1 MTVAEIRK
9 VFFDY
14 FESKGHEIVSSAP
27 MVVKND
33 PTLMFIN
40 AGMNQFKDYFL
51 GNSIPKNRRVANSQ
65 KCLRVSG
72 KHNDLEEVGVDTYHH
87 TMFEMLG
94 NWSFGDYFK
103 EEAIE
108 WAWDLLTNVYKIPKD
123 RLYVTV
129 FEGDESDGVPID
141 QESFDIW
148 KKYISEDR
156 IILASKK
163 DNFWEMGDIGPC
175 GPCSEIH
182 VDLRAE
188 ESRLITDG
196 KSLVNEDHPQVIE
209 IWNNVFMQF
218 NRKADGSLEPLPE
231 THVDTGMGLERLAM
245 TLQGKQSNYDSDLF
259 QTLIYKME
267 QVSGVI
273 YGQKEETDV
282 ALRVIADHVRAIA
295 FSIADGQLPSNT
307 GAGYVIRRI
316 LRRAIRYGYQT
327 LNLKES
333 FLADLSILLS
343 EIMGDAFPEIRQQQ
357 ELIYKVIK
365 EEETSFFRTLEQ
377 GLRRI
382 DSVIATVKKANKNTI
397 DGTVV
402 FELYDTFGF
411 PLDLTSLIARENNLL
426 VDEQGFEAEL
436 EKQKNRSRKATAIE
450 TEDWTIIREDNV
462 EEFVGYDLLSTSVKI
477 VKFRKVTQK
486 KKEFYQVVFN
496 LTPFYPEGGGQVGDT
511 GYIESNEGKSSIFD
525 TKKENNL
532 IVHMMKELP
541 KNTSATFNAVVNSS
555 NRMATANNHT
565 ATHLLHNALRK
576 VLGEHVEQK
585 GSLVNSEYL
594 RFDFSHFS
602 KVSEEELAQ
611 VSQLVSEQIRGN
623 IRLDEK
629 RNTPMEIAQEMGA
642 IALFGEKYQDTVR
655 VIKFGDS
662 IELCGGTHVQATGE
676 IGLFVI
682 TTETAVAAG
691 VRRIEAIT
699 SQKAQEFYAKKARL
713 FDAVNYAL
721 KSPKDVVK
729 TINELL
735 AKNNTLTKEIEQY
748 QKEKAK
754 SIKNDLKAKIV
765 AFNGTN
771 FLGDIV
777 ELDGGSIKDILFQL
791 RGEID
796 NFVGVIGGKNDGKCT
811 LSIIAS
817 NQIVADKKFNAGDI
831 IREVSKHIQGGGGGQ
846 PFFATAG
853 GKNSEGLTIAI
864 QEVKERIV

>member
-1 MTVAEIRK
+1 
-9 VFFDY
+9 
-14 FESKGHEIVSSAP
+14 
-27 MVVKND
+27 
-33 PTLMFIN
+33 
-40 AGMNQFKDYFL
+40 
-51 GNSIPKNRRVANSQ
+51 
-65 KCLRVSG
+65 
-72 KHNDLEEVGVDTYHH
+72 
-87 TMFEMLG
+87 
-94 NWSFGDYFK
+94 
-103 EEAIE
+103 
-108 WAWDLLTNVYKIPKD
+108 
-123 RLYVTV
+123 
-129 FEGDESDGVPID
+129 
-141 QESFDIW
+141 
-148 KKYISEDR
+148 
-156 IILASKK
+156 
-163 DNFWEMGDIGPC
+163 
-175 GPCSEIH
+175 
-182 VDLRAE
+182 
-188 ESRLITDG
+188 
-196 KSLVNEDHPQVIE
+196 
-209 IWNNVFMQF
+209 
-218 NRKADGSLEPLPE
+218 
-231 THVDTGMGLERLAM
+231 
-245 TLQGKQSNYDSDLF
+245 
-259 QTLIYKME
+259 
-267 QVSGVI
+267 
-273 YGQKEETDV
+273 
-282 ALRVIADHVRAIA
+282 
-295 FSIADGQLPSNT
+295 
-307 GAGYVIRRI
+307 
-316 LRRAIRYGYQT
+316 
-327 LNLKES
+327 
-333 FLADLSILLS
+333 
-343 EIMGDAFPEIRQQQ
+343 
-357 ELIYKVIK
+357 
-365 EEETSFFRTLEQ
+365 
-377 GLRRI
+377 
-382 DSVIATVKKANKNTI
+382 
-397 DGTVV
+397 
-402 FELYDTFGF
+402 
-411 PLDLTSLIARENNLL
+411 
-426 VDEQGFEAEL
+426 
-436 EKQKNRSRKATAIE
+436 
-450 TEDWTIIREDNV
+450 
-462 EEFVGYDLLSTSVKI
+462 
-477 VKFRKVTQK
+477 
-486 KKEFYQVVFN
+486 
-496 LTPFYPEGGGQVGDT
+496 
-511 GYIESNEGKSSIFD
+511 
-525 TKKENNL
+525 
-532 IVHMMKELP
+532 
-541 KNTSATFNAVVNSS
+541 
-555 NRMATANNHT
+555 MATANNHT

-642 IALFGEKYQDTVR
+642 MALFGEKYQDTVR

-699 SQKAQEFYAKKARL
+699 SQKAQEFYANKARL

-831 IREVSKHIQGGGGGQ
+831 VREVSKHIQGGGGGQ

-853 GKNSEGLTIAI
+853 GKNSEGLTMAI

>member
-27 MVVKND
+27 VVVKND

-259 QTLIYKME
+259 QTLIYKMA

-611 VSQLVSEQIRGN
+611 VSQLVSEQIRDN

-642 IALFGEKYQDTVR
+642 MALFGEKYQDTVR

-771 FLGDIV
+771 FLGDII